1 MPNCRFCNTLLEQV
15 VVDLGETPLAN
26 SFLSKKMLN
35 EKEEFFPLKVLVCK
49 KCHLVQLEEVETPQN
64 IFTNYAYFS
73 SYSKSFLDHAKNYV
87 SMMIDRFHIDN
98 DNFVVEIASNDGYLL
113 QFFKEKNIPLL
124 GIEPAE
130 NIARIAKEKEINTI
144 NEFFGKEL
152 AEKLIKKH
160 KKADLIICNN
170 VIAHVPKINDFV
182 SGLKILMSENGI
194 ITIDFPHLM
203 ELVDHN
209 QWDTIYHEHF
219 SYFSFFVMQ
228 KILEKNQLKIFDVEK
243 IPTHGG
249 SLRVF
254 CTHSENK
261 IIKIQESVHNLLKL
275 EKEKGMMEVS
285 YYQNFSK
292 KIIDV
297 INQFTEFCDNV
308 KNEGKTIVGYGAP
321 AKANTFLNCCRI
333 KQDIF
338 EYVVDLSPH
347 KQGLYLPGSHIHI
360 KSPDEIKKSKPDY
373 VVIFPWNLKEEIM
386 SQIQYIKNWGGKFV
400 IPIPK
405 LQIIEQ

>member
-1 MPNCRFCNTLLEQV
+1 MANCRFCDILLEQV
-15 VVDLGETPLAN
+15 VVDLGKTPLAN
-26 SFLSKKMLN
+26 SFLSEKMLN

-49 KCHLVQLEEVETPQN
+49 KCYLVQLKEVETPQN

-87 SMMIDRFHIDN
+87 NMSIDRFHIDKN
-98 DNFVVEIASNDGYLL
+98 NFVVEIASNDGYLL
-113 QFFKEKNIPLL
+113 QFFKEKDIPLL
-124 GIEPAE
+124 GIEPAK
-130 NIARIAKEKEINTI
+130 NIAKIAEKKGINTV

-152 AEKLIKKH
+152 SEELIKKY
-160 KKADLIICNN
+160 KKADLLICNN

-182 SGLKILMSENGI
+182 NGLKILTSENGV
-194 ITIDFPHLM
+194 ITIEFPHLM

-228 KILEKNQLKIFDVEK
+228 KILEKNRLKIFDVEK
-243 IPTHGG
+243 IATHGG

-261 IIKIQESVHNLLKL
+261 KIEIKDSVNNLLKL
-275 EKEKGMMEVS
+275 EREKGMMEIP

-292 KIIDV
+292 KVIGS
-297 INQFTEFCDNV
+297 INQFTDFCNQM
-308 KNEGKTIVGYGAP
+308 KKEGKIIVGYGAP
-321 AKANTFLNCCRI
+321 AKANTLLNCCGVN
-333 KQDIF
+333 QDTI

-360 KSPDEIKKSKPDY
+360 KSPEEIKKLKPDF
-373 VVIFPWNLKEEIM
+373 VIIFPWNLKEEIM
-386 SQIQYIKNWGGKFV
+386 KQIQFIRNWGGKFV

-405 LQIIEQ
+405 LQIIDK

>member
-1 MPNCRFCNTLLEQV
+1 MANCRFCDILLEQV
-15 VVDLGETPLAN
+15 VVDLGKTPLAN
-26 SFLSKKMLN
+26 SFLSEKMLN

-49 KCHLVQLEEVETPQN
+49 KCYLVQLKEVETPQN

-87 SMMIDRFHIDN
+87 NMSIDRFHIDKN
-98 DNFVVEIASNDGYLL
+98 NFVVEIASNDGYLL

-124 GIEPAE
+124 GIEPAK
-130 NIARIAKEKEINTI
+130 NIAKIAEKKGINTV

-152 AEKLIKKH
+152 SEELIKKY
-160 KKADLIICNN
+160 KKADLLICNN

-182 SGLKILMSENGI
+182 NGLKILTSENGV
-194 ITIDFPHLM
+194 ITIEFPHLM

-228 KILEKNQLKIFDVEK
+228 KILEKNRLKIFDVEK
-243 IPTHGG
+243 IATHGG

-261 IIKIQESVHNLLKL
+261 KIEIKDSVNNLLKL
-275 EKEKGMMEVS
+275 EREKGMMEIP

-292 KIIDV
+292 KVIGS
-297 INQFTEFCDNV
+297 INQFTDFCNQM
-308 KNEGKTIVGYGAP
+308 KKEGKIIVGYGAP
-321 AKANTFLNCCRI
+321 AKANTLLNCCGVN
-333 KQDIF
+333 QDTI

-360 KSPDEIKKSKPDY
+360 KSPEEIKKLKPDF
-373 VVIFPWNLKEEIM
+373 VIIFPWNLKEEIM
-386 SQIQYIKNWGGKFV
+386 KQIQFIRNWGGKFV

-405 LQIIEQ
+405 LQIIDK

>member
-1 MPNCRFCNTLLEQV
+1 MANCRFCNILLEQV
-15 VVDLGETPLAN
+15 VVDLGKTPLAN
-26 SFLSKKMLN
+26 SFLSEKMLN

-49 KCHLVQLEEVETPQN
+49 KCYLVQLKEVETPQN

-87 SMMIDRFHIDN
+87 NMSIDRFHIDKN
-98 DNFVVEIASNDGYLL
+98 NFVVEIASNDGYLL
-113 QFFKEKNIPLL
+113 QFFKEKGIPLL
-124 GIEPAE
+124 GIEPAK
-130 NIARIAKEKEINTI
+130 NIAKIAEKKGINTV

-152 AEKLIKKH
+152 SEELIKKY
-160 KKADLIICNN
+160 KKADLLICNN

-182 SGLKILMSENGI
+182 NGLKILTSENGV
-194 ITIDFPHLM
+194 ITIEFPHLM

-219 SYFSFFVMQ
+219 SYFSFFVIQ

-243 IPTHGG
+243 IATHGG

-261 IIKIQESVHNLLKL
+261 KIEIKDSVHNLLKL
-275 EKEKGMMEVS
+275 EREKGMMEIP

-292 KIIDV
+292 KVIGS
-297 INQFTEFCDNV
+297 INQFTDFCDQM
-308 KNEGKTIVGYGAP
+308 KKEGKIIVGYGAP
-321 AKANTFLNCCRI
+321 AKANTLLNCCGVN
-333 KQDIF
+333 QDTI

-360 KSPDEIKKSKPDY
+360 KSPEEIKKLKPDF
-373 VVIFPWNLKEEIM
+373 VIIFPWNLKEEIM
-386 SQIQYIKNWGGKFV
+386 KQIQFIRNWGGKFV

-405 LQIIEQ
+405 LQIIDK

>member
-194 ITIDFPHLM
+194 ITIEFPHLM

-228 KILEKNQLKIFDVEK
+228 KIL
-243 IPTHGG
+243 
-249 SLRVF
+249 
-254 CTHSENK
+254 
-261 IIKIQESVHNLLKL
+261 
-275 EKEKGMMEVS
+275 
-285 YYQNFSK
+285 
-292 KIIDV
+292 
-297 INQFTEFCDNV
+297 
-308 KNEGKTIVGYGAP
+308 
-321 AKANTFLNCCRI
+321 
-333 KQDIF
+333 
-338 EYVVDLSPH
+338 
-347 KQGLYLPGSHIHI
+347 
-360 KSPDEIKKSKPDY
+360 
-373 VVIFPWNLKEEIM
+373 
-386 SQIQYIKNWGGKFV
+386 
-400 IPIPK
+400 
-405 LQIIEQ
+405 

>member
-1 MPNCRFCNTLLEQV
+1 MANCRFCDALLEQIV
-15 VVDLGETPLAN
+15 IDLGKTPLAN
-26 SFLSKKMLN
+26 SFLSEKMLN

-49 KCHLVQLEEVETPQN
+49 KCYLVQLKEVETPQN

-87 SMMIDRFHIDN
+87 NMSIDRFHIDKN
-98 DNFVVEIASNDGYLL
+98 NFVVEIASNDGYLL

-124 GIEPAE
+124 GIEPAK
-130 NIARIAKEKEINTI
+130 NIAKIAEKKGINTV

-152 AEKLIKKH
+152 SEELIKKY
-160 KKADLIICNN
+160 KKADLLICNN

-182 SGLKILMSENGI
+182 NGLKILTSENGV
-194 ITIDFPHLM
+194 ITIEFPHLM

-228 KILEKNQLKIFDVEK
+228 KILEKNRLKIFDVEK
-243 IPTHGG
+243 IATHGG

-261 IIKIQESVHNLLKL
+261 KIEIKDSVNNLLKL
-275 EKEKGMMEVS
+275 EREKGMMEIP

-292 KIIDV
+292 KVIGS
-297 INQFTEFCDNV
+297 INQFTDFCNQM
-308 KNEGKTIVGYGAP
+308 KKEGKIIVGYGAP
-321 AKANTFLNCCRI
+321 AKANTLLNCCGVN
-333 KQDIF
+333 QDII

-360 KSPDEIKKSKPDY
+360 KSPEEIKKLKPDF
-373 VVIFPWNLKEEIM
+373 VIIFPWNLKEEIM
-386 SQIQYIKNWGGKFV
+386 KQIQFIRNWGGKFV

-405 LQIIEQ
+405 LQIIDK

>member
-1 MPNCRFCNTLLEQV
+1 V
-15 VVDLGETPLAN
+15 IDLGKTPLAN
-26 SFLSKKMLN
+26 SFLSEKMLN

-49 KCHLVQLEEVETPQN
+49 KCYLVQLKEVETPQN

-87 SMMIDRFHIDN
+87 NMSIDRFHIDKN
-98 DNFVVEIASNDGYLL
+98 NFVVEIASNDGYLL

-124 GIEPAE
+124 GIEPAK
-130 NIARIAKEKEINTI
+130 NIAKIAEKKGINTV

-152 AEKLIKKH
+152 SEELIKKY
-160 KKADLIICNN
+160 KKADLLICNN

-182 SGLKILMSENGI
+182 NGLKILTSENGV
-194 ITIDFPHLM
+194 ITIEFPHLM

-228 KILEKNQLKIFDVEK
+228 KILEKNRLKIFDVEK
-243 IPTHGG
+243 IATHGG

-261 IIKIQESVHNLLKL
+261 KIEIKDSVNNLLKL
-275 EKEKGMMEVS
+275 EREKGMMEIP

-292 KIIDV
+292 KVIGS
-297 INQFTEFCDNV
+297 INQFTDFCNQM
-308 KNEGKTIVGYGAP
+308 KKEGKIIVGYGAP
-321 AKANTFLNCCRI
+321 AKANTLLNCCGVN
-333 KQDIF
+333 QDTI

-360 KSPDEIKKSKPDY
+360 KSPEEIKKLKPDF
-373 VVIFPWNLKEEIM
+373 VIIFPWNLKEEIM
-386 SQIQYIKNWGGKFV
+386 KQIQFIRNWGGKFV

-405 LQIIEQ
+405 LQIIDK

>member
-1 MPNCRFCNTLLEQV
+1 VANCRFCDILLEQV
-15 VVDLGETPLAN
+15 VVDLGKTPLAN
-26 SFLSKKMLN
+26 SFLSEKMLN

-49 KCHLVQLEEVETPQN
+49 KCYLVQLKEVETPQN

-87 SMMIDRFHIDN
+87 NMSIDRFHIDKN
-98 DNFVVEIASNDGYLL
+98 NFVVEIASNDGYLL
-113 QFFKEKNIPLL
+113 QFFKEKDIPLL
-124 GIEPAE
+124 GIEPAK
-130 NIARIAKEKEINTI
+130 NIAKIAEKKGINTV

-152 AEKLIKKH
+152 SEELIKKY
-160 KKADLIICNN
+160 KKADLLICNN

-182 SGLKILMSENGI
+182 NGLKILTSENGV
-194 ITIDFPHLM
+194 ITIEFPHLM

-228 KILEKNQLKIFDVEK
+228 KILEKNRLKIFDVEK
-243 IPTHGG
+243 IATHGG

-261 IIKIQESVHNLLKL
+261 KIEIKDSVNNLLKL
-275 EKEKGMMEVS
+275 EREKGMMEIP

-292 KIIDV
+292 KVIGS
-297 INQFTEFCDNV
+297 INQFTDFCNQM
-308 KNEGKTIVGYGAP
+308 KKEGKIIVGYGAP
-321 AKANTFLNCCRI
+321 AKANTLLNCCGVN
-333 KQDIF
+333 QDTI

-360 KSPDEIKKSKPDY
+360 KSPEEIKKLKPDF
-373 VVIFPWNLKEEIM
+373 VIIFPWNLKEEIM
-386 SQIQYIKNWGGKFV
+386 KQIQFIRNWGGKFV

-405 LQIIEQ
+405 LQIIDK

>member
-1 MPNCRFCNTLLEQV
+1 
-15 VVDLGETPLAN
+15 VVDLGKTPLAN
-26 SFLSKKMLN
+26 SFLSEKMLN

-49 KCHLVQLEEVETPQN
+49 KCYLVQLKEVETPQN

-87 SMMIDRFHIDN
+87 NMSIDRFHIDKN
-98 DNFVVEIASNDGYLL
+98 NFVVEIASNDGYLL
-113 QFFKEKNIPLL
+113 QFFKEKDIPLL
-124 GIEPAE
+124 GIEPAK
-130 NIARIAKEKEINTI
+130 NIAKIAEKKGINTV

-152 AEKLIKKH
+152 SEELIKKY
-160 KKADLIICNN
+160 KKADLLICNN

-182 SGLKILMSENGI
+182 NGLKILTSENGV
-194 ITIDFPHLM
+194 ITIEFPHLM

-228 KILEKNQLKIFDVEK
+228 KILEKNRLKIFDVEK
-243 IPTHGG
+243 IATHGG

-261 IIKIQESVHNLLKL
+261 KIEIKDSVNNLLKL
-275 EKEKGMMEVS
+275 EREKGMMEIP

-292 KIIDV
+292 KVIGS
-297 INQFTEFCDNV
+297 INQFTDFCNQM
-308 KNEGKTIVGYGAP
+308 KKEGKIIVGYGAP
-321 AKANTFLNCCRI
+321 AKANTLLNCCGVN
-333 KQDIF
+333 QDTI

-360 KSPDEIKKSKPDY
+360 KSPEEIKKLKPDF
-373 VVIFPWNLKEEIM
+373 VIIFPWNLKEEIM
-386 SQIQYIKNWGGKFV
+386 KQIQFIRNWGGKFV

-405 LQIIEQ
+405 LQIIDK

>member
-1 MPNCRFCNTLLEQV
+1 VPNCRFCNTLLEQV

-152 AEKLIKKH
+152 AKKLIKKH

-194 ITIDFPHLM
+194 ITIEFPHLM

-249 SLRVF
+249 SLRIF

-292 KIIDV
+292 KIIDG

-321 AKANTFLNCCRI
+321 AKANTFLNCCMI

-373 VVIFPWNLKEEIM
+373 VVVFPWNLKEEIM

>member
-1 MPNCRFCNTLLEQV
+1 MANCRFCDILLEQV
-15 VVDLGETPLAN
+15 VVDLGKTPLAN
-26 SFLSKKMLN
+26 SFLSEKMLN

-49 KCHLVQLEEVETPQN
+49 KCYLVQLKEVETPQN

-87 SMMIDRFHIDN
+87 NMSIDRFHIDKN
-98 DNFVVEIASNDGYLL
+98 NFVVEIASNDGYLL

-124 GIEPAE
+124 GIEPAK
-130 NIARIAKEKEINTI
+130 NIAKIAEKKGINTV

-152 AEKLIKKH
+152 SEELIKKY
-160 KKADLIICNN
+160 KKADLLICNN

-182 SGLKILMSENGI
+182 NGLKILTSENGV
-194 ITIDFPHLM
+194 ITIEFPHLM

-228 KILEKNQLKIFDVEK
+228 KILEKNRLKIFDVEK
-243 IPTHGG
+243 IATHGG

-261 IIKIQESVHNLLKL
+261 KIEIKDSVNNLLKL
-275 EKEKGMMEVS
+275 EREKGMMEIP

-292 KIIDV
+292 KVIGS
-297 INQFTEFCDNV
+297 INQFTDFCNQM
-308 KNEGKTIVGYGAP
+308 KKEGKIIVGYGAP
-321 AKANTFLNCCRI
+321 AKANTLLNCCGVN
-333 KQDIF
+333 QDTI

-360 KSPDEIKKSKPDY
+360 KSPEEIKKLKPDF
-373 VVIFPWNLKEEIM
+373 VIIFPWNLKEEIM
-386 SQIQYIKNWGGKFV
+386 KQIQVIRNWGGKFV

-405 LQIIEQ
+405 LQIIDK

>member
-1 MPNCRFCNTLLEQV
+1 MANCRFCDILLEQV
-15 VVDLGETPLAN
+15 VVDLGKTPLAN
-26 SFLSKKMLN
+26 SFLSEKMLN

-49 KCHLVQLEEVETPQN
+49 KCYLVQLKEVETPQN

-87 SMMIDRFHIDN
+87 NMSIDRFHIDKN
-98 DNFVVEIASNDGYLL
+98 NFVVEIASNDGYLL

-124 GIEPAE
+124 GIEPAK
-130 NIARIAKEKEINTI
+130 NIAKIAEKKGINTV

-152 AEKLIKKH
+152 SEELIKKY
-160 KKADLIICNN
+160 KKADLLIRNN

-182 SGLKILMSENGI
+182 NGLKILTSENGV
-194 ITIDFPHLM
+194 ITIEFPHLM

-228 KILEKNQLKIFDVEK
+228 KILEKNRLKIFDVEK
-243 IPTHGG
+243 IATHGG

-261 IIKIQESVHNLLKL
+261 KIEIKDSVNNLLKL
-275 EKEKGMMEVS
+275 EREKGMMEIP

-292 KIIDV
+292 KVIGS
-297 INQFTEFCDNV
+297 INQFTDFCNQM
-308 KNEGKTIVGYGAP
+308 KKEGKIIVGYGAP
-321 AKANTFLNCCRI
+321 AKANTLLNCCGVN
-333 KQDIF
+333 QDTI

-360 KSPDEIKKSKPDY
+360 KSPEEIKKLKPDF
-373 VVIFPWNLKEEIM
+373 VIIFPWNLKEEIM
-386 SQIQYIKNWGGKFV
+386 KQIQFIRNWGGKFV

-405 LQIIEQ
+405 LQIIDK

>member
-1 MPNCRFCNTLLEQV
+1 
-15 VVDLGETPLAN
+15 
-26 SFLSKKMLN
+26 
-35 EKEEFFPLKVLVCK
+35 
-49 KCHLVQLEEVETPQN
+49 
-64 IFTNYAYFS
+64 
-73 SYSKSFLDHAKNYV
+73 
-87 SMMIDRFHIDN
+87 
-98 DNFVVEIASNDGYLL
+98 
-113 QFFKEKNIPLL
+113 
-124 GIEPAE
+124 
-130 NIARIAKEKEINTI
+130 
-144 NEFFGKEL
+144 
-152 AEKLIKKH
+152 
-160 KKADLIICNN
+160 
-170 VIAHVPKINDFV
+170 
-182 SGLKILMSENGI
+182 
-194 ITIDFPHLM
+194 
-203 ELVDHN
+203 
-209 QWDTIYHEHF
+209 
-219 SYFSFFVMQ
+219 MQ

>member
-1 MPNCRFCNTLLEQV
+1 MANCRFCDILLEQV
-15 VVDLGETPLAN
+15 VIDLGKTPLAN
-26 SFLSKKMLN
+26 SFLSEKMLN

-49 KCHLVQLEEVETPQN
+49 KCYLVQLKEVETPQN

-87 SMMIDRFHIDN
+87 NMSIDRFHIDKN
-98 DNFVVEIASNDGYLL
+98 NFVVEIASNDGYLL

-124 GIEPAE
+124 GIEPAK
-130 NIARIAKEKEINTI
+130 NIAKIAEKKGINTV

-152 AEKLIKKH
+152 SEELIKKY
-160 KKADLIICNN
+160 KKADLLICNN

-182 SGLKILMSENGI
+182 NGLKILTSENGV
-194 ITIDFPHLM
+194 ITIEFPHLM

-228 KILEKNQLKIFDVEK
+228 KILEKNRLKIFDVEK
-243 IPTHGG
+243 IATHGG

-261 IIKIQESVHNLLKL
+261 KIEIKDSVNNLLKL
-275 EKEKGMMEVS
+275 EREKGMMEIP

-292 KIIDV
+292 KVIGS
-297 INQFTEFCDNV
+297 INQFTDFCNQM
-308 KNEGKTIVGYGAP
+308 KKEGKIIVGYGAP
-321 AKANTFLNCCRI
+321 AKANTLLNCCGVN
-333 KQDIF
+333 QDII

-360 KSPDEIKKSKPDY
+360 KSPEEIKKLKPDF
-373 VVIFPWNLKEEIM
+373 VIIFPWNLKEEIM
-386 SQIQYIKNWGGKFV
+386 KQIQFIRNWGGKFV

-405 LQIIEQ
+405 LQIIDK

>member
-1 MPNCRFCNTLLEQV
+1 
-15 VVDLGETPLAN
+15 VVDLGKTPLAN
-26 SFLSKKMLN
+26 SFLSEKMLN

-49 KCHLVQLEEVETPQN
+49 KCYLVQLKEVETPQN

-87 SMMIDRFHIDN
+87 NMSIDRFHIDKN
-98 DNFVVEIASNDGYLL
+98 NFVVEIASNDGYLL

-124 GIEPAE
+124 GIEPAK
-130 NIARIAKEKEINTI
+130 NIAKIAEKKGINTV

-152 AEKLIKKH
+152 SEELIKKY
-160 KKADLIICNN
+160 KKADLLICNN

-182 SGLKILMSENGI
+182 NGLKILTSENGV
-194 ITIDFPHLM
+194 ITIEFPHLM

-228 KILEKNQLKIFDVEK
+228 KILEKNRLKIFDVEK
-243 IPTHGG
+243 IATHGG

-261 IIKIQESVHNLLKL
+261 KIEIKDSVNNLLKL
-275 EKEKGMMEVS
+275 EREKGMMEIP

-292 KIIDV
+292 KVIGS
-297 INQFTEFCDNV
+297 INQFTDFCNQM
-308 KNEGKTIVGYGAP
+308 KKEGKIIVGYGAP
-321 AKANTFLNCCRI
+321 AKANTLLNCCGVN
-333 KQDIF
+333 QDTI

-360 KSPDEIKKSKPDY
+360 KSPEEIKKLKPDF
-373 VVIFPWNLKEEIM
+373 VIIFPWNLKEEIM
-386 SQIQYIKNWGGKFV
+386 KQIQFIRNWGGKFV

-405 LQIIEQ
+405 LQIIDK

>member
-1 MPNCRFCNTLLEQV
+1 VPNCRFCNTLLEQV

-194 ITIDFPHLM
+194 ITIEFPHLM